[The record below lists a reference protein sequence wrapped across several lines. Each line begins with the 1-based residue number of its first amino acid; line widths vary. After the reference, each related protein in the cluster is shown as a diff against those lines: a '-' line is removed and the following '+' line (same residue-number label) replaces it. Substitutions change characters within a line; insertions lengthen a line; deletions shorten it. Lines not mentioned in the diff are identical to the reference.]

1 MADDVTET
9 RTPRLDG
16 QGARPEGLNH
26 GSSSVSDSRDV
37 LGYSAEEKARI
48 RHLNRRWEL
57 KKLRRRDGLVRYPPA
72 IEDYDEAERR
82 SWANFLWG
90 TGLYSREDLSRN
102 FGVDPRVVQDS
113 GRAK

>member
-1 MADDVTET
+1 MADDVTEM

-16 QGARPEGLNH
+16 QGARPIGNDY

-37 LGYSAEEKARI
+37 LGNSPEEKARI
-48 RHLNRRWEL
+48 RNMNRRWEL
-57 KKLRRRDGLVRYPPA
+57 KKLRRRDGLVRFPLA

-90 TGLYSREDLSRN
+90 TCLYSREDLSRN